1 MKKLLLLTLCCISL
15 GSANAQSRYKDW
27 VKSEKKDATY
37 TRKEVKKAAKEYA
50 ELIYEDAKQV
60 FKEREDYAK
69 KSLKKKE
76 KFKMD
81 EYAGQVMEYR
91 AQRYK
96 VQDDLPSLENQ
107 IKNDIDAKW
116 SFDED
121 LFPNMVSGE
130 AKCVA
135 KTYELATN
143 KAYDMARENL
153 ANEIIHEITMQF
165 AKKDF
170 VKRFGYVKAQ
180 EMVQAI
186 LDTKNGILDRL
197 GDAQKGLE
205 LYNSKN
211 LVSQEV
217 FVRIY
222 YSSIQAR
229 EDFRASLKDVLKND
243 PTLYNEMTYFMDSV
257 KGKK

>member
-1 MKKLLLLTLCCISL
+1 MI
-15 GSANAQSRYKDW
+15 
-27 VKSEKKDATY
+27 
-37 TRKEVKKAAKEYA
+37 
-50 ELIYEDAKQV
+50 
-60 FKEREDYAK
+60 
-69 KSLKKKE
+69 
-76 KFKMD
+76 
-81 EYAGQVMEYR
+81 
-91 AQRYK
+91 
-96 VQDDLPSLENQ
+96 
-107 IKNDIDAKW
+107 
-116 SFDED
+116 
-121 LFPNMVSGE
+121 SGE

-135 KTYELATN
+135 KTYELATS

-186 LDTKNGILDRL
+186 LDSKNGIFERL
-197 GDAQKGLE
+197 GDVQKGLE

-222 YSSIQAR
+222 YSSIQAK
-229 EDFRASLKDVLKND
+229 EDFKMALKDLLKND
-243 PTLYNEMTYFMDSV
+243 DSLYNEMTYFLESA
-257 KGKK
+257 KAK